1 MSIHPKIKM
10 RCIDCL
16 FLELCEDVGVDYC
29 KYRDEEL
36 KFDVEEDHS
45 RIAREYLEGCPYWY
59 EPTEYED
66 RTNKAIEDKLQKSL
80 KCYEVPKV

>member
-1 MSIHPKIKM
+1 MM

-16 FLELCEDVGVDYC
+16 FLKHFDDIGVDYC
-29 KYRDEEL
+29 EYRSEEL

-59 EPTEYED
+59 EPTEYQE
-66 RTNKAIEDKLQKSL
+66 RANKAINDKLQKSL
-80 KCYEVPKV
+80 RCYGVAKV